1 MKKLIRKQTLAAVIV
16 LTMILGFTFFTQTKD
31 VQAAEPEIV
40 KFNVDTSLTEN
51 LVMLKGKSV
60 TVFLAS
66 GQTITGVVTSVK
78 GNLLHLGKLSQKEFY
93 DALVSID
100 HISAIEARVK

>member
-1 MKKLIRKQTLAAVIV
+1 MKKLMRKLTLVAVIV
-16 LTMILGFTFFTQTKD
+16 LTMTFGSDFLAKANN
-31 VQAAEPEIV
+31 VLAAEPEAV
-40 KFNVDTSLTEN
+40 QFKVDTSMMEN

-66 GQTITGVVTSVK
+66 GQTITGVVTNVK

-93 DALVSID
+93 DALISID
-100 HISAIEARVK
+100 RISALEMRAR